1 LKADSSPMASFT
13 SGQVSQ
19 YAGDFGCGACHRKR
33 LTAASFS
40 KSMAAKYRADPS
52 ALIKCI
58 DCVALQTEQ
67 ECRIAAE
74 KAASLCTPSTTGD
87 QVVAFPDQAESR
99 ECCACQC
106 SLPPTS
112 FSAKQR
118 RKCVGE
124 SRCTECVAAR
134 EAEDVRAGSIRRSQ
148 ALQTAQGIAQDANSG
163 SQCQKL
169 HVLTEESAAEAEY
182 VTGLKPIRIGRGRGG
197 SWRARGRAGSVAS
210 RTRGT

>member
-1 LKADSSPMASFT
+1 MASFT
-13 SGQVSQ
+13 SGAVSQ
-19 YAGDFGCGACHRKR
+19 YAGDFECSLCRRKR

-58 DCVALQTEQ
+58 DCVASQKEQ

-74 KAASLCTPSTTGD
+74 KAASLCTSSATGD

-99 ECCACQC
+99 ECCACQRA
-106 SLPPTS
+106 LPATS

-118 RKCVGE
+118 RKAVEE

-134 EAEDVRAGSIRRSQ
+134 EAEDMRAGSIRKLQ
-148 ALQTAQGIAQDANSG
+148 ALQTAQEHAQDGNSG
-163 SQCQKL
+163 PNCEKL
-169 HVLTEESAAEAEY
+169 HVLTAESAAEAEY

-197 SWRARGRAGSVAS
+197 SWRARGRAGRVTG
-210 RTRGT
+210 RTRGS